1 MKQPPVISSARPRA
15 RRLWLWGALAALV
28 LLPFVVLAAGVA
40 SYFHLSSDT
49 KALRN
54 SLMRSASVQ
63 WRPQIVLNVGNG
75 TLSAVRAGLSF
86 VELDAEARAALRA
99 IRGAEVGIYQ
109 LASGEKSPD
118 RAAMLAAADAAMN
131 ARGWDRVVGVLDGQD
146 LVAPADEVLRDGV
159 RRTGDGLG
167 IGSSQ
172 PRAAPAMCARPPRRA
187 RQRTVAGETLT
198 GSCGLAPP
206 RCDEDIA
213 PCRRGRACRP
223 RPTGADLRTPGTASL
238 PRPFSA
244 SRWYSRAW
252 LRLFRFSAS
261 AAVHEPHHPFATRG

>member
-146 LVAPADEVLRDGV
+146 LVAVYV
-159 RRTGDGLG
+159 
-167 IGSSQ
+167 
-172 PRAAPAMCARPPRRA
+172 
-187 RQRTVAGETLT
+187 
-198 GSCGLAPP
+198 
-206 RCDEDIA
+206 
-213 PCRRGRACRP
+213 
-223 RPTGADLRTPGTASL
+223 PGKTASARRMKCCVMVFDGQEMVL
-238 PRPFSA
+238 VSA
-244 SRWYSRAW
+244 RAN
-252 LRLFRFSAS
+252 LEPLLQCALDHPAVRANARLLVKR
-261 AAVHEPHHPFATRG
+261 